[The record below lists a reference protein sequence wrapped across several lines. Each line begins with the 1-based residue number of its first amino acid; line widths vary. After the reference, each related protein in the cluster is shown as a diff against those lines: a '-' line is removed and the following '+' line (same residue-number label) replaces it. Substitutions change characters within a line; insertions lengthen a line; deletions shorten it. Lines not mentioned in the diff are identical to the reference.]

1 MAPRIETNMDT
12 LFSKMPETPLHYHYH
27 AEFKLSITKALG
39 DQLSQALSELTPAPL
54 DELNIESVRKIP
66 GVYQLWH
73 EGELVYIG
81 KADDSIPTRLWKHHR
96 KLSGRMGISLEDMT
110 FSALYVEEDF
120 SAVAPEKLLI
130 NRFQEIGSIPW
141 NNNGFGIN
149 DPGKE
154 RDTTAFKESHFDCQ
168 YPANLDYEIPDLT
181 VGESTLDE
189 LLKKTKEGLP
199 YTFRHARGTDARKI
213 YSNTSVTITPETRTA
228 DDVFQLISSSL
239 PSPWRVVALPGYA
252 ILYPKEAVYESA
264 RRIYLEGETT
274 SSPQTTHQV

>member
-1 MAPRIETNMDT
+1 MNPKMNA
-12 LFSKMPETPLHYHYH
+12 LFHEISEVPLHDDHH

-39 DQLSQALSELTPAPL
+39 DQLSHALSKLTPAPL
-54 DELNIESVRKIP
+54 DELNIERIRKVP

-73 EGELVYIG
+73 GGELVYIG
-81 KADDSIPTRLWKHHR
+81 KADESIPTRLWKHHR
-96 KLSGRMGISLEDMT
+96 KLSGRTGISLDDMT

-130 NRFQEIGSIPW
+130 GRFQESGSIPW

-168 YPANLDYEIPDLT
+168 YPADLDYEIPGLST
-181 VGESTLDE
+181 GERTLEE
-189 LLKKTKEGLP
+189 LLKKAKDGLP
-199 YTFRHARGTDARKI
+199 YTFRHARGSKDKEV
-213 YSNTSVTITPETRTA
+213 YSKTTVTITPETRTA
-228 DDVFQLISSSL
+228 DDVFRLISSAL

-252 ILYPKEAVYESA
+252 ILYPREAVYESA
-264 RRIYLEGETT
+264 RRIYLEGEATN
-274 SSPQTTHQV
+274 SPQ